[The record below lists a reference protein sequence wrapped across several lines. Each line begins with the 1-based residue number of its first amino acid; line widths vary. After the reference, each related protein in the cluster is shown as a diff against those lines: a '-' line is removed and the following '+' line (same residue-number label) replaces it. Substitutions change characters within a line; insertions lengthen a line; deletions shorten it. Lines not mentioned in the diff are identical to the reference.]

1 LSAPVL
7 RRQEHIVRGIVYIVA
22 ATLLFTTMNTSVK
35 WLSAHL
41 HPVEM
46 IWARCTGQ
54 LVFVLCVFAPQYGGW
69 RLFATQRPL
78 AQIGRSVVQLAST
91 SMFITA
97 IGKVALADA
106 TSISFSAPLIVAAL
120 SGPALGE
127 RVTRLQWLA
136 IVTGFA
142 GAILIIRPRAATPAC
157 GPC

>member
-1 LSAPVL
+1 MSAPIL

-22 ATLLFTTMNTSVK
+22 ATLLFTAMNTSVK

-142 GAILIIRPRAATPAC
+142 GAILIIRPDGR
-157 GPC
+157 